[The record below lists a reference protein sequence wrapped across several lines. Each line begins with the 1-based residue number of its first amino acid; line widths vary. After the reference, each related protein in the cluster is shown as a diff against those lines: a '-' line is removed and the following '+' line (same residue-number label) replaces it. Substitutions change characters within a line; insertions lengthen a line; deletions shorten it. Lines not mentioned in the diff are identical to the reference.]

1 MAWIQQRTELARHRR
16 QHPSHRHTHQLPP
29 RQCLARP
36 RNAIMQALILGQAQ
50 APVHNFAANDAALH
64 EISAYKAQPLLAIS
78 TGELYNCPLLWWHD
92 RRHLFPR
99 LFQLMKRFLCIPA
112 TSASSERVFSLAGYQ
127 KCC

>member
-1 MAWIQQRTELARHRR
+1 
-16 QHPSHRHTHQLPP
+16 
-29 RQCLARP
+29 
-36 RNAIMQALILGQAQ
+36 MQALILGQAQ

-64 EISAYKAQPLLAIS
+64 ETSAYKAQPLLAIS

-112 TSASSERVFSLAGYQ
+112 TSASSERVFSLAGITIANDRAAMLPENAAESVLL
-127 KCC
+127 KCALQMEEFQEFFRDPFGQQV